1 MVTKA
6 LLQKHT
12 KNALKRM
19 DDLKKTIKYQ
29 QKGNIVFNLTTKVAS
44 PATDSEKT
52 FYGYLVNY
60 KTEEV
65 LAGIASPEDQ
75 RLIIE
80 RQKIDFTPETDDE
93 LSYDGGQT
101 WWKVEQIKDEISQSL
116 YILRIARR

>member
-80 RQKIDFTPETDDE
+80 RQKIDFHPR
-93 LSYDGGQT
+93 S
-101 WWKVEQIKDEISQSL
+101 
-116 YILRIARR
+116 